1 MTFDASQSR
10 SICSIVVIR
19 VQPLAH
25 MGRAPSRQNR
35 LFRSASTILAGLFL
49 STTAMAIDLAPLWD
63 FRNPAL
69 SEERFRAALVTARGD
84 DALILETQIARSYG
98 LRKQFDQARAHLATI
113 EPKVKQAGQEARA
126 RYALELGRT
135 YASATHPAESQTAA
149 SQSLARAAYQT
160 ALDTASTAKLD
171 NLAIDAIHML
181 AFVDTAPADQ
191 LRWARE
197 ALAAVESST
206 QSAAKAWEPSI
217 RNNLGYALHQ
227 LGRYQEALDQFQQA
241 LALRERG
248 TNPVAI
254 RTARWMVAWTLR
266 ALQRKDE
273 ALALQL
279 GLEQENDAAG
289 EPDVYV
295 FEELE
300 ILYRERGDADRAAH
314 YAARH
319 KAVSPAGK

>member
-1 MTFDASQSR
+1 MTFDASR
-10 SICSIVVIR
+10 RLR
-19 VQPLAH
+19 V
-25 MGRAPSRQNR
+25 PSRQHR
-35 LFRSASTILAGLFL
+35 LFTAAGVILTTLFL

-63 FRNPAL
+63 FNRPAL
-69 SEERFRAALVTARGD
+69 SEEWFRAALSRAEGD
-84 DALILETQIARSYG
+84 DALILETQIARTYG

-113 EPKVKQAGQEARA
+113 EPKVQQAGPEARA

-135 YASATHPAESQTAA
+135 YASASHPAESQTAS
-149 SQSLARAAYQT
+149 SQNLARAAYQT

-191 LRWARE
+191 LRWAE
-197 ALAAVESST
+197 KALAVVENST
-206 QSAAKAWEPSI
+206 QPSAKAWEPSI

-227 LGRYQEALDQFQQA
+227 LGRYPEALDQFQQA
-241 LALRERG
+241 LTLRERG
-248 TNPVAI
+248 SNPVAI

-266 ALQRKDE
+266 ALQRQDE

-279 GLEQENDAAG
+279 RLEHENDAAG

-300 ILYRERGDADRAAH
+300 ILYRERGDAERATH
-314 YAARH
+314 YAARRQPG
-319 KAVSPAGK
+319 SPIGE